1 MTYQEELNHF
11 YDAINVDYATYVAGT
26 LSQSGSNETL
36 GFRTAGS
43 PSEKS
48 SGQFLYHQF
57 QKIGLSDVR
66 KEEITIDSWE
76 FKTSTLHYL
85 DRKKRLH
92 QLTLCAYATH
102 CIEENLTLDLVYVGK
117 GTKNEYKNI
126 DVKNKLVLVDLD
138 TYIGCQIGICALQA
152 RQKGAYGI
160 IAAPMRDDQQ
170 LPADA
175 LTYENFNAPVDIPA
189 FAVSLQD
196 ACK

>member
-76 FKTSTLHYL
+76 FTTLIAKKDSINSPFAPTQRTVLKKT
-85 DRKKRLH
+85 
-92 QLTLCAYATH
+92 
-102 CIEENLTLDLVYVGK
+102 
-117 GTKNEYKNI
+117 
-126 DVKNKLVLVDLD
+126 
-138 TYIGCQIGICALQA
+138 
-152 RQKGAYGI
+152 
-160 IAAPMRDDQQ
+160 
-170 LPADA
+170 
-175 LTYENFNAPVDIPA
+175 
-189 FAVSLQD
+189 
-196 ACK
+196 

>member
-117 GTKNEYKNI
+117 GTKNEYKNM
-126 DVKNKLVLVDLD
+126 KK
-138 TYIGCQIGICALQA
+138 
-152 RQKGAYGI
+152 
-160 IAAPMRDDQQ
+160 
-170 LPADA
+170 
-175 LTYENFNAPVDIPA
+175 
-189 FAVSLQD
+189 
-196 ACK
+196 